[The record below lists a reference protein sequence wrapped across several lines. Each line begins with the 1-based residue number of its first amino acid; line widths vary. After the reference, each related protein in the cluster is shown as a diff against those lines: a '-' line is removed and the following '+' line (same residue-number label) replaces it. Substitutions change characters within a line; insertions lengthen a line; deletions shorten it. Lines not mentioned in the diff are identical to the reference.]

1 MAKSVFNFH
10 SEVLGFHQTV
20 QILFPDPNIRHLLD
34 EGPKTRELPVLYLLH
49 GLRGGA
55 HTWTAYS
62 SVERY
67 LYESGKEMVIVMPEM
82 GNNFYTDQHLG
93 WPYLRYVGEELPRI
107 VETMMHISS
116 KREDTYVAGLSMGGY
131 GAMKLALTY
140 PEKFGHVFSFSG
152 VLDIQSLFANPPEDP
167 SLFSNFAPFVFGEA
181 EHFAGSANDL
191 FALLEQV
198 DAQGKPKPEIYLSC
212 GSADDLFPA
221 SVKMRDAAQARG
233 YAVRFH
239 EERNM
244 GHAWRFW
251 DMEIEKVLRTLI
263 TL

>member
-10 SEVLGFHQTV
+10 SEILGFHQTV
-20 QILFPDPNIRHLLD
+20 QILFPDPNVRHLLNG
-34 EGPKTRELPVLYLLH
+34 EPKTRELPVLYLLH
-49 GLRGGA
+49 GLKGGA

-67 LYESGKEMVIVMPEM
+67 LYESGKEMIIVMPEM
-82 GNNFYTDQHLG
+82 GNNFYTDQSMG

-107 VETMMHISS
+107 VETMMHVSS
-116 KREDTYVAGLSMGGY
+116 RREDTYVAGLSMGGY

-152 VLDIQSLFANPPEDP
+152 VLDVASLFANPPKDP
-167 SLFSNFAPFVFGEA
+167 VLFSDFAPFVFGE
-181 EHFAGSANDL
+181 ESGFAGSENDL
-191 FALLEQV
+191 FALLEKV
-198 DAQGKPKPEIYLSC
+198 NAQGKPKPEMYLSC
-212 GSADDLFPA
+212 GSADELFSA
-221 SVKMRDAAQARG
+221 SVKMRDAARNLG
-233 YAVRFH
+233 YDVRFH
-239 EERNM
+239 EERAM